1 MTVDKACDTIA
12 LSLRATGSKDSAAKG
27 LVKLH
32 C

>member
-1 MTVDKACDTIA
+1 MTLDKACDRIA
-12 LSLRATGSKDSAAKG
+12 LSLGAASNTDSAAKG